1 MRLTGKGRSLISAPM
16 NGTGESPA
24 IWVLTDDRAGNVAQ
38 ALGVAEA
45 LGLPFSEKPIRY
57 TPFGRLHNLLRAAS
71 RRGLVLWSRKSIEQ
85 MPPPGLVIAAGRR
98 TAPLA
103 RWFKRRFGAN
113 LVQVMDPGWPGRG
126 QFDLIAAPLHDDL
139 PDAFN
144 VIHTLGSCHRASPQK
159 LAAEAEAWRDRIPD
173 LPRPWTFL
181 AVGGAAAG
189 TPFGAAEAALL
200 AEQVTAMPGSLLVLT
215 SRRTGPIAEA
225 MLREALPQA
234 GYFRPWREEGDNP
247 YFGLLALSDRIV
259 VTGDS
264 MSMCSEACANGG
276 PVFIFA
282 PPSLKDPKFRAL
294 HTQLY
299 ERGYAKPLGSDAGM
313 WRHAPLNSARMVADE
328 ILRRGLI

>member
-1 MRLTGKGRSLISAPM
+1 MRLTGKGRSLISALM
-16 NGTGESPA
+16 RQSGEIPA

-38 ALGVAEA
+38 ALGVAES
-45 LGLPFSEKPIRY
+45 LGLPFSEKQIRY
-57 TPFGRLHNLLRAAS
+57 TAFGKLHNSLRAAS
-71 RRGLVLWSRKSIEQ
+71 RRGLVLWSRKRIEL

-113 LVQVMDPGWPGRG
+113 LVQLMDPGWPGRD

-144 VIHTLGSCHRASPQK
+144 VVHTLGSCHRASPER
-159 LAAEAEAWRDRIPD
+159 LAREAQTWRGRLPD
-173 LPRPWTFL
+173 LARPWTFL

-189 TPFGAAEAALL
+189 TPFGTAEAMLL
-200 AEQVTAMPGSLLVLT
+200 AERMRTMPGSLLVTT
-215 SRRTGPIAEA
+215 SRRTGAKV
-225 MLREALPQA
+225 EALLRDNLQQA
-234 GYFRPWREEGDNP
+234 GYFLGWSEQGDNP
-247 YFGLLALSDRIV
+247 YLGLLGLADRIV

-282 PPSLKDPKFRAL
+282 PPSLRDAKFRAL
-294 HTQLY
+294 HAQLY
-299 ERGYAKPLGSDAGM
+299 ERGYAKPLGSDTGL
-313 WRHAPLNSARMVADE
+313 WRHPPLNAAKMVADE
-328 ILRRGLI
+328 IVSRGLI